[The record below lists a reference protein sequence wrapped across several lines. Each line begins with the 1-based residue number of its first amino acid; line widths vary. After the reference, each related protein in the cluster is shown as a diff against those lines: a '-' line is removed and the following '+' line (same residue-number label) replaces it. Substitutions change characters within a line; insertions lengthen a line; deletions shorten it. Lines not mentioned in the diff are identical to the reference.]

1 MILVKKNTWC
11 HYLSHVINSIKPD
24 EVGKPI
30 ANETSLQLWHNE
42 EFSFLYFILTD
53 CKPTSFIIFTTEGD
67 TSTYS
72 VSEKILN

>member
-1 MILVKKNTWC
+1 MDIN
-11 HYLSHVINSIKPD
+11 LSHVINSIKPD

-30 ANETSLQLWHNE
+30 ANETSLQIWHDE
-42 EFSFLYFILTD
+42 EFSSLYFILTD
-53 CKPTSFIIFTTEGD
+53 RRPTSFIIVTMEGD